1 MNAFNDVKI
10 ITGINDLPQL
20 QFDTVY
26 VTTPTSTHY
35 SIISTI
41 IQQEICKNIFV
52 EKPLANSALES
63 MQLCELLKKSR
74 NAGVNMVGY
83 NRRFN
88 VTFRKAMELIQ
99 DGTLGE
105 PVIFSAYALSSDFTA
120 GSPGKKR
127 ISRGGVLRDLGC
139 HAIDIAN
146 WFVGNISL
154 NSIQS
159 SIVSPAGA
167 LDSVSFTVSSQKG
180 IKGQIKA
187 SWCETDY
194 RLPEIG
200 LVIEGSN
207 GQSLTV
213 NDDKVELREKQGEIN
228 VWHKQDLKD
237 NTSFMLGGTDY
248 YREDEEFMKAIKS
261 GNTIEPDFSTA
272 SRVDELID
280 SVEKTVTRQ
289 HHAE

>member
-1 MNAFNDVKI
+1 
-10 ITGINDLPQL
+10 
-20 QFDTVY
+20 
-26 VTTPTSTHY
+26 
-35 SIISTI
+35 
-41 IQQEICKNIFV
+41 
-52 EKPLANSALES
+52 
-63 MQLCELLKKSR
+63 
-74 NAGVNMVGY
+74 
-83 NRRFN
+83 
-88 VTFRKAMELIQ
+88 
-99 DGTLGE
+99 
-105 PVIFSAYALSSDFTA
+105 
-120 GSPGKKR
+120 
-127 ISRGGVLRDLGC
+127 
-139 HAIDIAN
+139 
-146 WFVGNISL
+146 
-154 NSIQS
+154 
-159 SIVSPAGA
+159 VSPAGA